1 MAIRLHILKD
11 LGDLAFVVDQE
22 GGAGDPFH
30 LLPIHIFFF
39 DHAEGFADFFVGV
52 GEQVVGKLVL
62 FLKFLLRSRSI
73 GGNAQNGKPGL
84 LQFCV
89 RVAEPARFYGS
100 TGGVGLRVEEE
111 DDVLPAQV
119 FQAYDRTVLV

>member
-39 DHAEGFADFFVGV
+39 DHAEGFADLLFGV
-52 GEQVVGKLVL
+52 GEQGIRQIVFL
-62 FLKFLLRSRSI
+62 LKFLLRGRFVGRNTENDRACI
-73 GGNAQNGKPGL
+73 LQL
-84 LQFCV
+84 LV
-89 RVAEPARFYGS
+89 
-100 TGGVGLRVEEE
+100 
-111 DDVLPAQV
+111 
-119 FQAYDRTVLV
+119 